1 MADMRLLLATLP
13 LAAAALARQRAAD
26 LLTEEQRARL
36 EWLQVAPPAAVDY
49 LVAVADEPNHLIAD
63 VVIEAVWDA
72 DATGAASAL
81 EYVQA
86 AVLDKAVFTLS
97 WSLAGRT
104 WSYAHH
110 FEAIRLLFGDA
121 RCTSERYLACWREA
135 GTDDTDVLEQAGL
148 GAAELELLD
157 ANEED

>member
-13 LAAAALARQRAAD
+13 LAAAALARQRAAEQ
-26 LLTEEQRARL
+26 LTDEQRARL

-72 DATGAASAL
+72 DATGAASVL

-86 AVLDKAVFTLS
+86 AVLTKAVFTLS
-97 WSLAGRT
+97 WALAGRS

-110 FEAIRLLFGDA
+110 YEAIRLLFGA
-121 RCTSERYLACWREA
+121 VCTPADYLTRWRAA
-135 GTDDTDVLEQAGL
+135 GTTDTDTLAQAGL
-148 GAAELELLD
+148 YAAELELLD
-157 ANEED
+157 AEEED